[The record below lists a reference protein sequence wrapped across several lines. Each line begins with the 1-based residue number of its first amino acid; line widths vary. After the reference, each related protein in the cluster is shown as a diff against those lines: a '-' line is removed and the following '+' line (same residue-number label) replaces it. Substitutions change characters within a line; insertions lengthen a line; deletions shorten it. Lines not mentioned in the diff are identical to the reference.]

1 MYTLY
6 FIPGACSLATQAIL
20 NELGQENTLVHKL
33 DADHFEILNPVGT
46 VPVLVDGDKVLN
58 EGVAIILHLL
68 NKHNNNLI
76 SGSGETRHRAIENM
90 MFANATM
97 HPAYG
102 RLFFAQ
108 SDVEDAAAR
117 QQVFDSAAIAINKLW
132 QVVEAKLEHTPY
144 LGGKDIS
151 PADILLAVYSR
162 WGDSFPVDIVLG
174 PNSRRM
180 VDAVLKRDSMQRAIQ
195 REQDYNAGAAA

>member
-6 FIPGACSLATQAIL
+6 FIPNACSLATQAVL
-20 NELGQENTLVHKL
+20 NELDQESTLVHKL
-33 DADHFEILNPVGT
+33 DADHFEALNPVGT
-46 VPVLVDGDKVLN
+46 VPVLVDGDKVIN
-58 EGVAIILHLL
+58 EGVAVILYLL
-68 NKHNNNLI
+68 NKHKNNLI
-76 SGSGETRHRAIENM
+76 PESGDARRRAIENM

-108 SDVEDAAAR
+108 ANVSDAAAR
-117 QQVFDSAAIAINKLW
+117 QQVFDSAAVAINKLW
-132 QVVEAKLEHTPY
+132 QVVEARLENTPY
-144 LGGKDIS
+144 LGGHDIS

-162 WGDSFPVDIVLG
+162 WGEFFPVDIVLG
-174 PNSRRM
+174 PNSRLM

-195 REQDYNAGAAA
+195 REQDYSTGAAA

>member
-6 FIPGACSLATQAIL
+6 FIPNACSLATQAVL
-20 NELGQENTLVHKL
+20 NELDQESTLVHKL
-33 DADHFEILNPVGT
+33 DANHFEALNPVGT
-46 VPVLVDGDKVLN
+46 VPVLVDGDKVIN
-58 EGVAIILHLL
+58 EGVAVILYLL
-68 NKHNNNLI
+68 NKHKNNLI
-76 SGSGETRHRAIENM
+76 PESGDARHRAIENM

-108 SDVEDAAAR
+108 ANVSDAAAR
-117 QQVFDSAAIAINKLW
+117 QQVFDSAAVAINKLW
-132 QVVEAKLEHTPY
+132 QVVEARLEHTPY
-144 LGGKDIS
+144 LGGHDIS

-162 WGDSFPVDIVLG
+162 WGEFFPVDIVLG
-174 PNSRRM
+174 PNSRLM

-195 REQDYNAGAAA
+195 REQDYGTGAAA

>member
-6 FIPGACSLATQAIL
+6 FIPNACSLATQAVL
-20 NELGQENTLVHKL
+20 NELDQESTLVHKL
-33 DADHFEILNPVGT
+33 DANHFEALNPVGT
-46 VPVLVDGDKVLN
+46 VPVLVDGDKVIN
-58 EGVAIILHLL
+58 EGVAVILYLL
-68 NKHNNNLI
+68 NKHKNNLI
-76 SGSGETRHRAIENM
+76 PESGDARHRAIENM

-108 SDVEDAAAR
+108 ANVSDAAAR
-117 QQVFDSAAIAINKLW
+117 QQVFDSAAVAINKLW
-132 QVVEAKLEHTPY
+132 QVVEARLAHTPY
-144 LGGKDIS
+144 LGGHDIS

-162 WGDSFPVDIVLG
+162 WGEFFPVDIVLG
-174 PNSRRM
+174 PNSRLM

-195 REQDYNAGAAA
+195 REQDYSTGAAA

>member
-20 NELGQENTLVHKL
+20 NELDQESTLVHKL
-33 DADHFEILNPVGT
+33 EADHFETLNPVGT
-46 VPVLVDGDKVLN
+46 VPVLEDGDKVLN

-68 NKHNNNLI
+68 NKHKNRLI
-76 SGSGETRHRAIENM
+76 PESGDARHQAIEHM

-108 SDVEDAAAR
+108 ANVTDPAVR
-117 QQVFDSAAIAINKLW
+117 QQIFDSAAVAINKLW
-132 QVVEAKLEHTPY
+132 QVVEAKLEHMPY
-144 LGGKDIS
+144 LGGHDIS

-162 WGDSFPVDIVLG
+162 WGDFFPVDIVLG
-174 PNSRRM
+174 PHSRQM

-195 REQDYNAGAAA
+195 REQDYSAGAAA

>member
-6 FIPGACSLATQAIL
+6 FIPNACSLATQAVL
-20 NELGQENTLVHKL
+20 NELDQESTLVHKR
-33 DADHFEILNPVGT
+33 DANHFEALNPVGT
-46 VPVLVDGDKVLN
+46 VPVLVDGDKVIN
-58 EGVAIILHLL
+58 EGVAVILYLL
-68 NKHNNNLI
+68 NKHKNNLI
-76 SGSGETRHRAIENM
+76 PESGDARHRAIENM

-108 SDVEDAAAR
+108 ANVSDAAAR
-117 QQVFDSAAIAINKLW
+117 QQVFDSAAVAINKLW
-132 QVVEAKLEHTPY
+132 QVVEARLEHTPY
-144 LGGKDIS
+144 LGGHDIS

-162 WGDSFPVDIVLG
+162 WGEFFPVDIVLG
-174 PNSRRM
+174 PNSRLM

-195 REQDYNAGAAA
+195 REQDYGTGAAA

>member
-6 FIPGACSLATQAIL
+6 FIPNACSLATQAIL
-20 NELGQENTLVHKL
+20 NELDQESTLVHKL
-33 DADHFEILNPVGT
+33 DADHFEALNPVGT
-46 VPVLVDGDKVLN
+46 VPVLVDGDKVIN
-58 EGVAIILHLL
+58 EGVAVILYLL
-68 NKHNNNLI
+68 NKHKNNLI
-76 SGSGETRHRAIENM
+76 PESGDARHRAIENM

-108 SDVEDAAAR
+108 ANVSDAAAR
-117 QQVFDSAAIAINKLW
+117 QQVFDSAAVAINKLW
-132 QVVEAKLEHTPY
+132 QVVEARLEHTPY
-144 LGGKDIS
+144 LGGHDIS

-162 WGDSFPVDIVLG
+162 WGEFFPVDIVLG
-174 PNSRRM
+174 PNSRLM

-195 REQDYNAGAAA
+195 REQDYSTGAAA

>member
-20 NELGQENTLVHKL
+20 NELNQESTLVHKL
-33 DADHFEILNPVGT
+33 EADHFDTLNPAGT

-68 NKHNNNLI
+68 NKHKNNLI
-76 SGSGETRHRAIENM
+76 AESGDSRHQAIENM
-90 MFANATM
+90 LFANATM

-108 SDVEDAAAR
+108 ANVKDAAAR
-117 QQVFDSAAIAINKLW
+117 QQVFDSAAVAINKLW
-132 QVVEAKLEHTPY
+132 QVVEAKLEKMPF
-144 LGGKDIS
+144 LGGQDIS

-162 WGDSFPVDIVLG
+162 WGDFFPVDIVLG
-174 PNSRRM
+174 PRSRQM
-180 VDAVLKRDSMQRAIQ
+180 VDAVLKRDSMQLALQ
-195 REQDYNAGAAA
+195 REEAYTAGAAA

>member
-6 FIPGACSLATQAIL
+6 FIPNACSLATQAVL
-20 NELGQENTLVHKL
+20 NELDQESTLVHKL
-33 DADHFEILNPVGT
+33 DANHFEALNPVGT
-46 VPVLVDGDKVLN
+46 VPVLVDGDKVIN
-58 EGVAIILHLL
+58 EGVAVILYLL
-68 NKHNNNLI
+68 NKHKNNLI
-76 SGSGETRHRAIENM
+76 PESGDARHRAIENM

-108 SDVEDAAAR
+108 ANVSDAAAR
-117 QQVFDSAAIAINKLW
+117 QQVFDSAAVAINKLW
-132 QVVEAKLEHTPY
+132 QVVEARLENTPY
-144 LGGKDIS
+144 LGGHDIS

-162 WGDSFPVDIVLG
+162 WGEFFPVDIVLG
-174 PNSRRM
+174 PNSRLM

-195 REQDYNAGAAA
+195 REQDYGTGAAA

>member
-6 FIPGACSLATQAIL
+6 FIPNACSLATQAVL
-20 NELGQENTLVHKL
+20 NELDQENTLVHKL
-33 DADHFEILNPVGT
+33 DANHFEALNPVGT
-46 VPVLVDGDKVLN
+46 VPVLVDGDKVIN
-58 EGVAIILHLL
+58 EGVAVILYLL
-68 NKHNNNLI
+68 NKHKNNLI
-76 SGSGETRHRAIENM
+76 PESGDARHRAIENM

-108 SDVEDAAAR
+108 ANVSDAAAR
-117 QQVFDSAAIAINKLW
+117 QQVFDSAAVAINKLW
-132 QVVEAKLEHTPY
+132 QVVEARLEHTPY
-144 LGGKDIS
+144 LGGHDIS

-162 WGDSFPVDIVLG
+162 WGEFFPVDIVLG
-174 PNSRRM
+174 PNSRLM

-195 REQDYNAGAAA
+195 REQDYGTGAAA

>member
-6 FIPGACSLATQAIL
+6 FIPSACSLATQAIL
-20 NELGQENTLVHKL
+20 NELDQESTLVHKL
-33 DADHFEILNPVGT
+33 EADHFETLNPVGT
-46 VPVLVDGDKVLN
+46 VPVLVDGGKVIN
-58 EGVAIILHLL
+58 EGVAIILYLL
-68 NKHNNNLI
+68 NKHENNLI
-76 SGSGETRHRAIENM
+76 PESGDARYRAIENM

-108 SDVEDAAAR
+108 ANVTDPTVR
-117 QQVFDSAAIAINKLW
+117 QQIFDSAAVAINKLW
-132 QVVEAKLEHTPY
+132 QVVEAKLEHMSY
-144 LGGKDIS
+144 LGGQDIS

-162 WGDSFPVDIVLG
+162 WGDFFPVDIVLG

-195 REQDYNAGAAA
+195 REQDYSAGAAA